1 MRQKILIADDNR
13 AITEV
18 LKLNFDLLGYEV
30 LVAVD
35 GEDAEN
41 KFKKFKPDLM
51 ILDVMMPKKNGY
63 KVCQELK
70 SDPLLA
76 KIPIILLTAK
86 NLKEDVYW
94 GYDSGADAYIT
105 KPYDPR
111 QLELLVDQ
119 LIKEAATGRRSTA
132 WTGLP
137 DASRVEAEHKARLEA
152 GAPSVLI
159 ELALESK
166 ASEAF
171 MSKYGQPRFKDLVH
185 RVAWQIY
192 EIVRDGTSA
201 GFLGQTP
208 SDTFVM
214 TFHPEEMAELKA
226 RADQRITELIRST
239 YDPEDQARGFIT
251 IRPPDEQDFVQFP
264 LIAVKWTEMEMV
276 PE

>member
-30 LVAVD
+30 QVAVD
-35 GEDAEN
+35 GEDAEA
-41 KFKKFKPDLM
+41 KFRRFKPDLL

-63 KVCQELK
+63 KVCQDLK
-70 SDPLLA
+70 SDPQLA

-119 LIKEAATGRRSTA
+119 LIREAATGSRSTA

-137 DASRVEAEHKARLEA
+137 DASRVESEHRARLDA
-152 GAPSVLI
+152 GAPSVL
-159 ELALESK
+159 LKMVLEPGS
-166 ASEAF
+166 SEAF
-171 MSKYGQPRFKDLVH
+171 ALRYGQPRLKDLVH
-185 RVAWQIY
+185 RVAWQLY
-192 EIVRDGTSA
+192 EIVRDSTNA
-201 GFLGQTP
+201 GFLGQTTE
-208 SDTFVM
+208 DGFLM
-214 TFHPEEMAELKA
+214 TLHPEESEALKIQ
-226 RADQRITELIRST
+226 ADQLLSELIRSS
-239 YDPEDQARGFIT
+239 YDPEDSERGRITFRPSSGEEEQQA
-251 IRPPDEQDFVQFP
+251 P
-264 LIAVKWTEMEMV
+264 LITPVWREV
-276 PE
+276 VVLPE